1 MGLAARSLLTGEYA
15 VGVPALMLRLIRA
28 RRREKSCFRA
38 EKVPIAQAGG
48 ADREVADRP
57 QRQCWVREGQVVL
70 IAETSNSR
78 VILSLTRTPPVS
90 SAAFQVMP

>member
-15 VGVPALMLRLIRA
+15 VGVPALMLRLIRT
-28 RRREKSCFRA
+28 RRRGKSSFSA
-38 EKVPIAQAGG
+38 EKVSIAQAGG

-57 QRQCWVREGQVVL
+57 PTPVLGGQAVL

>member
-1 MGLAARSLLTGEYA
+1 MPPCRASTWIRGL
-15 VGVPALMLRLIRA
+15 
-28 RRREKSCFRA
+28 RRR
-38 EKVPIAQAGG
+38 PI
-48 ADREVADRP
+48 EVGRSAP
-57 QRQCWVREGQVVL
+57 TPGSVREGQGVL